1 MKLFRRVAINSDQC
15 DQVTFND
22 KKGNKVTLAMVEVS
36 ETHSAVGLVG
46 KKYAYVRDE
55 AADTGKPAPATKE

>member
-1 MKLFRRVAINSDQC
+1 MKLFKRVAINSDQC

-36 ETHSAVGLVG
+36 PTHSAVGLIG

-55 AADTGKPAPATKE
+55 AADTKVSATKE

>member
-15 DQVTFND
+15 DTVTFTD
-22 KKGNKVTLAMVEVS
+22 KKGSKVTLAMVEVS

-55 AADTGKPAPATKE
+55 AADAKESATKE